1 MVWFWL
7 ECMNYPCP
15 GLFSASNPPTGRFC
29 LDYEKVF
36 SSNWIQ
42 LKALVHSTAC
52 LRLIKL
58 PVPVPVPE
66 MQTLLFYINVHLT
79 FSISE
84 FHYSVSNAENILS
97 LVAFSCRDGR
107 LSHSNLIKSLFRIR
121 SMANASHSFSI
132 LWVTTEFFFQ
142 LKWLPSR
149 LPFSFLPSKTMTIN
163 HKA

>member
-52 LRLIKL
+52 LRLNKL
-58 PVPVPVPE
+58 PVPVPVPVPE

-84 FHYSVSNAENILS
+84 FLVRKNKFHYSVSNAENILS

-107 LSHSNLIKSLFRIR
+107 LSHSNLIKSLF
-121 SMANASHSFSI
+121 
-132 LWVTTEFFFQ
+132 
-142 LKWLPSR
+142 
-149 LPFSFLPSKTMTIN
+149 
-163 HKA
+163 